1 MLTTGAALTRVS
13 GVPRG
18 QRTVGCLLAVFGCKL
33 ALRMCAEINSL
44 SLVSM
49 SGPARAFLSSSV
61 EG

>member
-33 ALRMCAEINSL
+33 ALRMCAEISSL
-44 SLVSM
+44 S
-49 SGPARAFLSSSV
+49 
-61 EG
+61 